1 MKSKFTNPRS
11 MSAFVFALSTS
22 AFIPSVALAVNRT
35 WDNGAANLLWS
46 DAVNW
51 DGDATIPASA
61 DTAIFAATGVGNVS
75 LGGGTQTISALS
87 LQAVGYT
94 ISNGTLSLNTI
105 NNTFPNGTIPVISAN
120 VSDQSSGGLTI
131 NQSSADC
138 TGFTMNGQIAIAN
151 AGATALQVT
160 TASVQRTGTYT
171 LGSTTL
177 ANSVAGGVAIS
188 SMLNNGIIFQG
199 TWNITNDFKMTKG
212 SGNDNGGTTRLTGTI
227 AIGGNMIS
235 APTASGNSNPPC
247 GIDIAASSNVS
258 VTGNLL
264 LQSTTSF
271 APSIRILQPLKLG
284 GNINAYNGVL
294 GISVTDPFLTN
305 PGGVADTAKVI
316 QLGEATGSFAAAVSM
331 NANNKTLSNPITVAS
346 GSLGTA
352 TLLSTATGT
361 GVGNKVTF
369 AGPVTLNKSILI
381 NASNTAGAILDVSG
395 KLTAGT
401 GTQSVAVNSTG
412 ALAGTVALSN
422 ASNDYTG
429 GTTVSSG
436 VLQVNALGALA
447 GSGRNLTVYAPGSVG
462 LGYVPGTTIQ
472 SELLSRIVSTS
483 TGAVALTANTGENFD
498 FSAAG
503 NNFSALSLGA
513 VGSVTYTGTLT
524 PNGTTYRLGG
534 GGGTLVFT
542 PGGGT
547 FDATRDLVIN
557 GNGLSGTVDFG
568 GLTKTFGAITVNGG
582 TLQNGTLNCN
592 SYSLLAGTVTATIND
607 GAGSSSLTKS
617 GGGTMTFS
625 GSAVQGF
632 TGGLIVNAGTFTEN
646 FANLATP
653 TDLINAG
660 NVLTLGGGTLS
671 LTAKNNVNSSQTF
684 ASTTMSANRGSVIT
698 LAKTGTGT
706 MTVDLKGITRTAG
719 NGSVLR
725 FSTIPDTANTI
736 AKTTNTNTND
746 ILGPWAVVGATTTL
760 QYATVDGSNRIVN
773 YTGATPT
780 TSATDLSNM
789 TSATTNYSW
798 AKGGGLT
805 PALDLVGHTLRV
817 TCTADAALST
827 TGGSL
832 KLDGL
837 IGVGSNR
844 TVISGTGNL
853 VIGDT
858 KELVIHWTVGFS
870 SIGCPIVDN
879 PGGASSVVI
888 NIPQAGE
895 FDFQGAKSYT
905 GGTTINAVEQL
916 NFNVNS
922 FGSGPITVN
931 GGVRLSSRGAG
942 SLTNNLTLNG
952 PILLGGTYG
961 GPITLVS
968 TSSGNG
974 ATITGDM
981 SGAGGFSVFTTQT
994 TFSGTNTY
1002 TGPTSITSS
1011 TGMFSKV
1018 VSLYNADTS
1027 KWTPANISVN
1037 SGATLRLAVGGAGE
1051 FSAAQVGTLV
1061 TNLTTGINNNGLKA
1075 GSTLYLDP
1083 RNAGGTPVTIS
1094 TNITDSTG
1102 PGGGQ
1107 VNLTIGQTDGS
1118 NPMQTVV
1125 LSGANTYSGKTALD
1139 RYKNTTLSVS
1149 SINSV
1154 SSPMAS
1160 SSLGRPTTVAD
1171 GTINFGNGGDTSTGV
1186 LLYTGSGEITD
1197 RVLNSLS
1204 NTGNITLDQ
1213 SGSNLLKFTGGITG
1227 GNSSRILTLQ
1237 GSTAGTGEISG
1248 AIAQGVVTKTGTG
1261 TWTLSGSNSY
1271 SGITTVSQGKLVING
1286 THSGTGALN
1295 VSANA
1300 TLGGKGTVSSNTTIA
1315 NNGKLT
1321 FNLSTV
1327 AASHDKFDIT
1337 GTLTFTS
1344 ASTLDITATGV
1355 LPAPGIYTLVT
1366 TTGGITGA
1374 APATL
1379 NLPSG
1384 WAATTYKSG
1393 DNLSLLLE
1401 VTSTGSAPE
1410 IAVEDA
1416 GAINIPDGG
1425 SKAFGTVINGSNTT
1439 QTFTIKNTGTA
1450 DLTGLTY
1457 ILSGSTDFSVTAS
1470 PTAPVSGPSGTTT
1483 FTVQFAPTSSGLKN
1497 ASIAIANNDSDENP
1511 FDINFSGTG
1520 ISAFDSWAT
1529 VTHGL
1534 SGGNAAFDFDND
1546 NDGIPNGMEWILGGN
1561 PTVNDNPSILP
1572 TVTGTA
1578 AGGLTLVFNR
1588 ASASIPETT
1597 LTCEWNT
1604 NLNSPWNSIPIGI
1617 VDVGPSGINPTVD
1630 IDAPSVGKV
1639 TVNIPAGN
1647 TVGGKVFARLKAT
1660 KP

>member
-1 MKSKFTNPRS
+1 MKSKITNPRS
-11 MSAFVFALSTS
+11 LSAFVLTLSIS

-105 NNTFPNGTIPVISAN
+105 NNTFPNGTIPLISAN
-120 VSDQSSGGLTI
+120 VSDQTSGGLTI

-160 TASVQRTGTYT
+160 TASVQRAGTYT

-177 ANSVAGGVAIS
+177 TNSVAGGVAIS
-188 SMLNNGIIFQG
+188 SMLNSGIIFQG
-199 TWNITNDFKMTKG
+199 AWNITNDFKMTKG

-294 GISVTDPFLTN
+294 GISVSDPFLTN

-422 ASNDYTG
+422 ATNDYTG

-483 TGAVALTANTGENFD
+483 TGAFALAANTGENFD

-503 NNFSALSLGA
+503 NNFSELSLGA
-513 VGSVTYTGTLT
+513 VGSMTYTGTLT

-547 FDATRDLVIN
+547 FDATRNLVIN

-568 GLTKTFGAITVNGG
+568 GLTKSFGAITVNGG

-607 GAGSSSLTKS
+607 GAGSSSLTKN

-632 TGGLIVNAGTFTEN
+632 TGGLIVNGGTLLEDFT
-646 FANLATP
+646 NLTATP
-653 TDLINAG
+653 NDNLINSG
-660 NVLTLGGGTLS
+660 NMLTLGGGTLS
-671 LTAKNNVNSSQTF
+671 LKGKNNIASSQTF
-684 ASTTMSANRGSVIT
+684 ASTTLSASRSSTIT
-698 LAKTGTGT
+698 LARQGSGS
-706 MTVDLKGITRTAG
+706 MTLVLGNITRNT
-719 NGSVLR
+719 GSLLN
-725 FSTIPDTANTI
+725 FSATPDTSTLI
-736 AKTTNTNTND
+736 ATTATGND
-746 ILGPWAVVGATTTL
+746 GSGILGPWATYGPALQTAPHLRYVTVNGSNQIVPYSGAT
-760 QYATVDGSNRIVN
+760 ATAQPSNLSDV
-773 YTGATPT
+773 TG
-780 TSATDLSNM
+780 
-789 TSATTNYSW
+789 ATTNYSF
-798 AKGGGLT
+798 AAGATLTAPIAANTLNFNGASNSVLANAGNSITLNGL
-805 PALDLVGHTLRV
+805 L
-817 TCTADAALST
+817 CS
-827 TGGSL
+827 
-832 KLDGL
+832 
-837 IGVGSNR
+837 GVGNL
-844 TVISGTGNL
+844 TLSGTGNII
-853 VIGDT
+853 IGANKD
-858 KELVIHWTVGFS
+858 LVIHWNKGSSTISAPVVNNTDGDPSAVTLNLGNNLEMSFNGTNTFSGGLTVY
-870 SIGCPIVDN
+870 
-879 PGGASSVVI
+879 GGSAA
-888 NIPQAGE
+888 QA
-895 FDFQGAKSYT
+895 
-905 GGTTINAVEQL
+905 QL
-916 NFNVNS
+916 NYGAAS
-922 FGSGPITVN
+922 FGSGPVIFN
-931 GGVRLSSRGAG
+931 GVRVQG
-942 SLTNNLTLNG
+942 SGSQSNSITCLNG
-952 PILLGGTYG
+952 TRLRNGITFN
-961 GPITLVS
+961 GPITLLDPTYTGWS
-968 TSSGNG
+968 GDGTSVTLNGDISGL
-974 ATITGDM
+974 
-981 SGAGGFSVFTTQT
+981 GGFAETRGNTYLN
-994 TFSGTNTY
+994 GTNTY
-1002 TGPTSITSS
+1002 TGRTNVSNQTLHV
-1011 TGMFSKV
+1011 SKPAA
-1018 VSLYNADTS
+1018 LYNAVEA
-1027 KWTPANISVN
+1027 KWTPAQISVD
-1037 SGATLRLAVGGAGE
+1037 SGATLRLKVGGASD
-1051 FSAAQVGTLV
+1051 FSAAQAGTLFSQ
-1061 TNLTTGINNNGLKA
+1061 LTTDVNNNGMKA
-1075 GSTLYLDP
+1075 GSIFAVDLG
-1083 RNAGGTPVTIS
+1083 NASGTVTIA
-1094 TNITDSTG
+1094 TNLPDSNG
-1102 PGGGQ
+1102 PGGGT
-1107 VNLTIGQTDGS
+1107 VNLVKNLSAGS
-1118 NPMQTVV
+1118 AALELT
-1125 LSGANTYSGKTALD
+1125 GANTYSGM
-1139 RYKNTTLSVS
+1139 TTIYGTMIVS
-1149 SINSV
+1149 SLNSV
-1154 SSPMAS
+1154 SSPAAS
-1160 SSLGRPTTVAD
+1160 SSLGRPTTVAN
-1171 GTINFGNGGDTSTGV
+1171 GTITFGDGGGGGGTGG
-1186 LLYTGSGEITD
+1186 LTYTGAGEITD
-1197 RVLNSLS
+1197 RVIRFAAQGQ
-1204 NTGNITLDQ
+1204 TITLDQ
-1213 SGSNLLKFTGGITG
+1213 SGSGPLELTGGFTFN
-1227 GNSSRILTLQ
+1227 NSNTKTLALS
-1237 GSTAGTGEISG
+1237 GSTDGTGEISA
-1248 AIAQGVVTKTGTG
+1248 AIPNLGTNASALTKTGSG
-1261 TWTLSGSNSY
+1261 TWTLSGTNTY
-1271 SGITTVSQGKLVING
+1271 AGTTTVSLGKLLING
-1286 THSGTGALN
+1286 THSGTGAVN

-1315 NNGKLT
+1315 NNGKLA

-1337 GTLTFTS
+1337 GTLAFTS

-1366 TTGGITGA
+1366 TTGGITGV

-1379 NLPSG
+1379 NLPLG

-1393 DNLSLLLE
+1393 DNLSLLLD
-1401 VTSTGSAPE
+1401 VTSTGGSAY
-1410 IAVEDA
+1410 DTW
-1416 GAINIPDGG
+1416 
-1425 SKAFGTVINGSNTT
+1425 SMT
-1439 QTFTIKNTGTA
+1439 
-1450 DLTGLTY
+1450 
-1457 ILSGSTDFSVTAS
+1457 
-1470 PTAPVSGPSGTTT
+1470 
-1483 FTVQFAPTSSGLKN
+1483 
-1497 ASIAIANNDSDENP
+1497 
-1511 FDINFSGTG
+1511 
-1520 ISAFDSWAT
+1520 
-1529 VTHGL
+1529 THGL

-1546 NDGIPNGMEWILGGN
+1546 KDGIPNGMEWILGGN

-1588 ASASIPETT
+1588 ESTSIAETT

-1604 NLNSPWNSIPIGI
+1604 DLNTTWNSIPIGI

-1630 IDAPSVGKV
+1630 IDEPSAGKV

-1647 TVGGKVFARLKAT
+1647 AGGGKIYARLKAT